1 MERVTVSVHADD
13 PISRLGMAS
22 QIRLRPELMVV
33 EPADGDPAAVALV
46 VVDELDDSSTRLLRR
61 LNRAGTSR
69 LVLVPGKIDD
79 AGLSL
84 AVECGV
90 VGVVRRAEA
99 TPERLAHVILAATRG
114 EGALP
119 ADLLGRLMAQ
129 MGRLQR
135 QVLEPRGLNLLGLA
149 NREVEVLRLVADGFD
164 TGEIASKLSYSER
177 TVKNVLHD
185 ITTRLQLRN
194 RAHAVAYALRNGL
207 I

>member
-61 LNRAGTSR
+61 LDRAGTSR